1 MNKPSV
7 IFIDEIDAL
16 ATRYGFVWVCL
27 YFCDNDNNFMKES
40 YAQFF
45 SGCLNSKAFKLKL
58 YVNHTITQLEKMLL
72 KFGPSTMDSGEMVCW
87 NS

>member
-1 MNKPSV
+1 MPNS
-7 IFIDEIDAL
+7 
-16 ATRYGFVWVCL
+16 
-27 YFCDNDNNFMKES
+27 N
-40 YAQFF
+40 

>member
-1 MNKPSV
+1 MPNS
-7 IFIDEIDAL
+7 
-16 ATRYGFVWVCL
+16 
-27 YFCDNDNNFMKES
+27 N
-40 YAQFF
+40 

-58 YVNHTITQLEKMLL
+58 FVNHTITHLEKMLL